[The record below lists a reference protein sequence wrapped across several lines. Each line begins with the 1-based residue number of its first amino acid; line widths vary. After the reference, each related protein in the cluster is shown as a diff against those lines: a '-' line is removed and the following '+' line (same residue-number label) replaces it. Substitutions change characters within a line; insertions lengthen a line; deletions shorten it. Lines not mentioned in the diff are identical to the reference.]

1 MKSSSTRKFA
11 LAMFAFALSFSV
23 LTSFAATAYSATL
36 GRATAP
42 FDNARPDRGET
53 AWGRL
58 VADSIR
64 SAAGADIGL
73 VHAAALQRGT
83 LAAGE
88 VTDAKVNALLAFPN
102 DDVVTITITGAQ
114 LRAALER
121 AVQAYPTGSSAFLH
135 GSGFSAQFNTQ
146 APTNE
151 RLTLLRING
160 KEVKDTDSIRAAMPQ
175 PLAQGGSGYFTIWNA
190 EKAARSGTTVAAA
203 IGNYIRARNEI
214 SPETTPRLAPQ

>member
-1 MKSSSTRKFA
+1 MKTKFMHKPAPAFFA
-11 LAMFAFALSFSV
+11 LAFLFFTL
-23 LTSFAATAYSATL
+23 AANAATL
-36 GRATAP
+36 GRATAA

-88 VTDAKVNALLAFPN
+88 VTDASVNALLAFPG

-146 APTNE
+146 ADMNQ

-160 KEVKDTDSIRAAMPQ
+160 KEVRDDDSIRAAMPQ

-190 EKAARSGTTVAAA
+190 EKAKRAGVSVSGA
-203 IGNYIRARNEI
+203 IAKYIRAHGEI
-214 SPETTPRLAPQ
+214 APVATPRLAPQ